1 MSGFALVALVVIVT
15 ALSMAVVIVW
25 DRLAGT
31 ALVGLATGAIWT
43 AAQSKGRWYFWPVVV
58 LVVIS
63 VIAAFV
69 VAILIS

>member
-1 MSGFALVALVVIVT
+1 MNGIAFVALVVIVA
-15 ALSMAVVIVW
+15 ALSVAVVIVW
-25 DRLAGT
+25 DRLVGT

-43 AAQSKGRWYFWPVVV
+43 AARSKGRWRFWPVVI
-58 LVVIS
+58 LVVIA